1 METCI
6 ICTLEKKLTDEH
18 IIPEF
23 MGGGLVVKNVC
34 KECNSKMGS
43 GFEGRI
49 SNNFIYQ
56 SARTINKIEGKSSLP
71 FPFKGVR
78 KDDHSG
84 IKFSISEDGT
94 LTSIPDI
101 TIKEGENGLS
111 ISISVDQKEVDTELS
126 PRIVK

>member
-71 FPFKGVR
+71 FPFILFAIGA
-78 KDDHSG
+78 S
-84 IKFSISEDGT
+84 FT
-94 LTSIPDI
+94 
-101 TIKEGENGLS
+101 GL
-111 ISISVDQKEVDTELS
+111 IATEAVAVLEFRLPS
-126 PRIVK
+126 LVL